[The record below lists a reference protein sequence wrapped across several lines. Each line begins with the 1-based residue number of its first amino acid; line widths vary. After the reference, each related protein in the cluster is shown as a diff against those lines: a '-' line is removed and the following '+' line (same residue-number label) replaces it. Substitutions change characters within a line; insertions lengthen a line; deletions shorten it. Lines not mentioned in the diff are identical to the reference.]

1 MSRSACGENATKSP
15 GKLSGVALPP
25 TLNASVGAC
34 KQSPSPVTNRERRRR
49 VLKIISPFIISSPD
63 FPSMTLILRRS
74 EQDLACF
81 RIVLSGRRSLDV
93 CEHLQRALHGWARVD
108 SVEPLL
114 DLGELRPVDSI
125 SLARAKP
132 RKNRDIG
139 DGILR
144 AGEVRRLR

>member
-1 MSRSACGENATKSP
+1 MQAKPQSGDKQKTAQTRAQDN
-15 GKLSGVALPP
+15 LSH
-25 TLNASVGAC
+25 
-34 KQSPSPVTNRERRRR
+34 
-49 VLKIISPFIISSPD
+49 ISSPD
-63 FPSMTLILRRS
+63 FPSVTLILRRA

-81 RIVLSGRRSLDV
+81 RIVLSGRRGLDV
-93 CEHLQRALHGWARVD
+93 CEHLQRSLHGWARVD

-114 DLGELRPVDSI
+114 DLGELRPVDSV

>member
-1 MSRSACGENATKSP
+1 MVRPMEKAEFGSRYYQLAG
-15 GKLSGVALPP
+15 
-25 TLNASVGAC
+25 
-34 KQSPSPVTNRERRRR
+34 
-49 VLKIISPFIISSPD
+49 
-63 FPSMTLILRRS
+63 FPSVTLILRRA

-114 DLGELRPVDSI
+114 DLGELRPVDSV